1 MAPQL
6 GLVLL
11 LTKVSAGNLITED
24 WSYGEVSLWTNPAPG
39 GYAQYPY
46 SFEGLVDPPPG
57 LVHVTGGGGGS
68 DTAHTT
74 FMLRSPLFSWCDQVI
89 MHSGAGGGGSEVPST
104 ITGLPSLSSS
114 GGGFMGIALLDDSAQ
129 TYVLSARRPI
139 SANTSPGGCCNPEQA
154 SQTVV
159 LDLKASE
166 MSPGIYAVD
175 VIDAKHGSWGWMHVY
190 NVTGVNCTSLSPPE
204 APPAPPMPPPDP
216 PAPPAIA
223 AVGDD
228 PIFVGADGLA
238 CAPLL

>member
-24 WSYGEVSLWTNPAPG
+24 WSYREVSLWTNPAPG

-46 SFEGLVDPPPG
+46 SFEGLVDTPPG

-89 MHSGAGGGGSEVPST
+89 MHSGAGGGGGDVASS
-104 ITGLPSLSSS
+104 ITDLPSLSSS
-114 GGGFMGIALLDDSAQ
+114 SGGFMGVALLDNSSQ
-129 TYVLSARRPI
+129 TYVLSASRPI
-139 SANTSPGGCCNPEQA
+139 SANTDECCSPELA

-159 LDLKASE
+159 LDLKANGL
-166 MSPGIYAVD
+166 SPGTYAVD
-175 VIDAKHGSWGWMHVY
+175 VIDADHGDWGWLHVY
-190 NVTGVNCTSLSPPE
+190 NVSGVNCASL
-204 APPAPPMPPPDP
+204 
-216 PAPPAIA
+216 
-223 AVGDD
+223 
-228 PIFVGADGLA
+228 
-238 CAPLL
+238 